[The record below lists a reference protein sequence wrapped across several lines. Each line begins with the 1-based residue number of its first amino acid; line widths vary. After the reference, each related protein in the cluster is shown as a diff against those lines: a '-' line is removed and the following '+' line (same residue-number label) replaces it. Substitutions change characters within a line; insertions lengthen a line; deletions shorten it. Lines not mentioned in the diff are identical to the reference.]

1 MALSTNA
8 IKEANEQISL
18 MHTKMQGMQKE
29 IDKLHQLL
37 SSKKEEEMKFDM
49 QQIVNKKDVEI
60 GELKTQLAESND
72 KITRLEQEI
81 VDFEVK
87 MEKLQ
92 SKSKILD
99 EVVGFQGQ
107 LERLL
112 SYFKIVKEMNVN
124 QNDINDNIR
133 ETEITD
139 SYLSD
144 DEQVMKTDVILN
156 QINGD
161 SNTGTVHL
169 ENV

>member
-112 SYFKIVKEMNVN
+112 SYLKIVKEMNVN